1 MPRFAANI
9 STLFREHDWLDRPMA
24 AKRAGF
30 EAVEI
35 QSPYDLDL
43 DALVRAKREAEVQ
56 WLMINLPAGN
66 AAAGERGMACL
77 PGRESDFRN
86 GVALCRRYGEALGIF
101 QVNMPAGIPP
111 KGVERARVE
120 ATMIENMRYAAEE
133 LGKAGI
139 KLLIEPINDRDIP
152 GFFVTRADQA
162 LDLIGR
168 AGHANLGLLHDL
180 YHAQVMVGDLMR
192 NLERLMPEIGHIQF
206 ADPPGRHEPGTGE
219 LNWPV
224 LFAAIDR
231 LGYRGWVSAE
241 YFPTGN
247 TAASLG
253 WMGKAT

>member
-9 STLFREHDWLDRPMA
+9 STLFREHDWLDRPIA

-35 QSPYDLDL
+35 QFPYELDV
-43 DALVRAKREAEVQ
+43 DDLVRAKKSAAVH
-56 WLMINLPAGN
+56 WLMINLPPGN
-66 AAAGERGMACL
+66 MAAGERGMGCL
-77 PGRESDFRN
+77 PGREGDFRQ
-86 GVALCRRYGEALGIF
+86 GVALCRRYGEALGIV
-101 QVNMPAGIPP
+101 QVNMPAGIAP
-111 KGVERARVE
+111 KGIERAR
-120 ATMIENMRYAAEE
+120 IEETLVANMRYAAEE

-139 KLLIEPINDRDIP
+139 KLLVEPINDRDIP

-162 LDLIGR
+162 LDLIDR

-180 YHAQVMVGDLMR
+180 YHAQIMVGDLMR
-192 NLERLMPEIGHIQF
+192 NLERLMPRIGHVQF

-219 LNWPV
+219 LNWPA

-247 TAASLG
+247 TADSLG
-253 WMGKAT
+253 WMTEAA